1 MKILF
6 IIYYSGLFSDLD
18 AVSDLSEVSDLG
30 EVSDVTVSFVVVVV
44 DDGDSAVSFVVV
56 VVVDDDGDGE
66 ESFAFCDKYT
76 S

>member
-6 IIYYSGLFSDLD
+6 IIYYSVLFSDLD

-30 EVSDVTVSFVVVVV
+30 DVSDVTVSFVVGVVV
-44 DDGDSAVSFVVV
+44 
-56 VVVDDDGDGE
+56 DDGDGE

>member
-6 IIYYSGLFSDLD
+6 MIYYSVLFSDLD

-44 DDGDSAVSFVVV
+44 
-56 VVVDDDGDGE
+56 
-66 ESFAFCDKYT
+66 C
-76 S
+76 

>member
-1 MKILF
+1 L
-6 IIYYSGLFSDLD
+6 LSDLF

-30 EVSDVTVSFVVVVV
+30 EVSDVTVSFAVG
-44 DDGDSAVSFVVV
+44 DEDSAFSFGVG
-56 VVVDDDGDGE
+56 VDGGDDE

>member
-1 MKILF
+1 MKILV
-6 IIYYSGLFSDLD
+6 IIYYSVLFSDLD
-18 AVSDLSEVSDLG
+18 AVSDLSELSDLG

-44 DDGDSAVSFVVV
+44 DD
-56 VVVDDDGDGE
+56 DGDDE

>member
-6 IIYYSGLFSDLD
+6 IMYYSILFSDLD
-18 AVSDLSEVSDLG
+18 AVSDLREVSDLG

-44 DDGDSAVSFVVV
+44 AVVV
-56 VVVDDDGDGE
+56 DDGDGE

>member
-6 IIYYSGLFSDLD
+6 MIYYSVLFSDLD

-44 DDGDSAVSFVVV
+44 DDGG
-56 VVVDDDGDGE
+56 DDA